1 MSLHSSY
8 TLVQNI
14 HVWNINYQI
23 AEQLFILM
31 DEVSY
36 SFKTVT
42 WTIKLKYLRVH
53 IWIEKEVI
61 LKTNNTIKISVVIQ
75 TFHLYR
81 ISVFSIKIHLLSLF
95 VKFSRLILVTA
106 SSSWPLVC
114 MAKAEWSNAQSHQT
128 SSWNSWTVCLNT
140 FNTLHVSAGHRQ
152 TA

>member
-8 TLVQNI
+8 TLVKNI

-23 AEQLFILM
+23 AEQLLILM

-61 LKTNNTIKISVVIQ
+61 LKTNNTIKFSVVIQ
-75 TFHLYR
+75 TIFYTE
-81 ISVFSIKIHLLSLF
+81 FQF
-95 VKFSRLILVTA
+95 F
-106 SSSWPLVC
+106 
-114 MAKAEWSNAQSHQT
+114 Q
-128 SSWNSWTVCLNT
+128 
-140 FNTLHVSAGHRQ
+140 
-152 TA
+152 